1 MSNLYVTEPATNGK
15 VILDTTAGEIEVEL
29 WGKEAPKAVR
39 NFLALTMEGYY
50 DGVIFHRIVPGFI
63 IQSGDPTGTGMGGES
78 FYGEPFED
86 EVHPRLKF
94 NRRGLLGMAN
104 NGKRHTNTSQ
114 FFFTLDKADELTNKH
129 TLFGKIVGNTI
140 YNVVDLGN
148 LDIDA
153 EERPVVPPK
162 IKGIRIIENPFD
174 DIVPRI
180 TAAERKA
187 QQKARLEAKKE
198 MEFREKRARAKKNTG
213 LLSFGD
219 SEEIP
224 ATEIKVKK
232 KGMTRQDLME
242 PEEATLAKPV
252 QSLVDVPDSLKDI
265 GSSSK
270 QEKDKQQDK
279 KAAVDLKDI
288 RAQHE
293 REKAGSSA
301 ARQADIKRM
310 EEDLRR
316 LKNRRGNAS
325 DSDSDSDWGSKRRK
339 GPSVLEQELAKYSKG
354 RGRAA
359 AKHGNKRGRR
369 DEEDDLL
376 KEMSRFS
383 SKVARAEQEDDDDD
397 DDEDEDKAQR
407 GDEGNLRSGGGE
419 GEEDLEVDDDVGW
432 LKHKLKFIVDE
443 KELTRRAEEEYSVI
457 DPRAKARQ
465 LADDNRKEKDGQ
477 RRGMRTAADVGR
489 SRR

>member
-15 VILDTTAGEIEVEL
+15 VIFDTTVGDIEVEL

-39 NFLALTMEGYY
+39 NFLALIMEGYY

-86 EVHPRLKF
+86 EIHPRLKF

-187 QQKARLEAKKE
+187 QQKARLEAKKD
-198 MEFREKRARAKKNTG
+198 MEFREKRAKAKKNTG

-224 ATEIKVKK
+224 ATEVKVKK
-232 KGMTRQDLME
+232 KGMTRQDLVE
-242 PEEATLAKPV
+242 PEVPAPAKPV
-252 QSLVDVPDSLKDI
+252 PSFVDVPESLKDI

-270 QEKDKQQDK
+270 KETEKEKEK
-279 KAAVDLKDI
+279 KAAVDLKEI

-301 ARQADIKRM
+301 ARQAEIKRM

-316 LKNRRGNAS
+316 LKNRKGNASES
-325 DSDSDSDWGSKRRK
+325 DSDSHRESKRRK

-359 AKHGNKRGRR
+359 AKHGNKRGRK

-376 KEMSRFS
+376 QEMSRFS
-383 SKVARAEQEDDDDD
+383 SKVAKAEPVEDDEGD
-397 DDEDEDKAQR
+397 AGR
-407 GDEGNLRSGGGE
+407 GDENERTKEVVE

-432 LKHKLKFIVDE
+432 MRHKLKFIVDE

-465 LADDNRKEKDGQ
+465 LADDNRREKDGQ